1 MFSTSKRDQV
11 FYGAFAELA
20 ASMVEAAKLLVETF
34 ENVDRAVELAKT
46 IKEIEHTGDRITH
59 ETVKRLHKT
68 WITPLDRT
76 DIHALIEG
84 LDDILDLTDAV
95 SDRIA
100 LFDIDEVPNE
110 ALELA
115 QVLVRSCL
123 AIERAVK
130 LLPTLDKASEILDI
144 CVEINHLEKEADV
157 IYRRILTDLYHGG
170 TKSEPE
176 GRYHPLYVL
185 KWRDIFDHLE
195 TATDRCE
202 DLANILEGVVLEYA

>member
-1 MFSTSKRDQV
+1 MFSSSKRDQV
-11 FYGAFAELA
+11 FYGAFAEQA
-20 ASMVEAAKLLVETF
+20 ARMVEAAKLLVETF
-34 ENVDRAVELAKT
+34 KNVERAPELAKT

-68 WITPLDRT
+68 WITPFDRT
-76 DIHALIEG
+76 DIHALITG

-95 SDRIA
+95 SDRVA
-100 LFDIDEVPNE
+100 LFDIDEVPKE
-110 ALELA
+110 AHELA

-123 AIERAVK
+123 AIEKAVK
-130 LLPTLDKASEILDI
+130 MLSDLDKASEILDV
-144 CVEINHLEKEADV
+144 CVEINDLENEADV
-157 IYRRILTDLYHGG
+157 IYRRILADLYHGG
-170 TKSEPE
+170 TKAEPQ

-202 DLANILEGVVLEYA
+202 DLANIIEGVVLEYA

>member
-11 FYGAFAELA
+11 FYGAFAEQA
-20 ASMVEAAKLLVETF
+20 ARMVEAAKLLVETF
-34 ENVDRAVELAKT
+34 ENIDRAAELAKA
-46 IKEIEHTGDRITH
+46 IKDIEHAGDRITH

-68 WITPLDRT
+68 WITPFDRT
-76 DIHALIEG
+76 DIHALITG

-100 LFDIDEVPNE
+100 LFDIEVVPNE

-115 QVLVRSCL
+115 QVLVKSCL
-123 AIERAVK
+123 AIQRAIQM
-130 LLPTLDKASEILDI
+130 LSDLDKAAQILDI
-144 CVEINHLEKEADV
+144 CVEINDLENEADV
-157 IYRRILTDLYHGG
+157 IYRRILADLYHGG
-170 TKSEPE
+170 TQSEPE
-176 GRYHPLYVL
+176 SRYHPLYVL

-202 DLANILEGVVLEYA
+202 DLANVIEGVVLEYA